1 MIQLYAMYKKL
12 NIRFK
17 DMKKLKMKEKA
28 HEKSKWKKNGVNVL
42 TWDKIDVKIK
52 LVIVDKG
59 HYKSIYQEDLTVTV
73 SEM

>member
-28 HEKSKWKKNGVNVL
+28 HENSKWKKNGVNVL
-42 TWDKIDVKIK
+42 TSDKIDVKIK
-52 LVIVDKG
+52 LVTVDKG
-59 HYKSIYQEDLTVTV
+59 HCKSIYPEDLTVTIN
-73 SEM
+73 ET

>member
-28 HEKSKWKKNGVNVL
+28 HENSKWKKNL
-42 TWDKIDVKIK
+42 F
-52 LVIVDKG
+52 IVC
-59 HYKSIYQEDLTVTV
+59 
-73 SEM
+73 

>member
-1 MIQLYAMYKKL
+1 MVQLYAMYKKL

-59 HYKSIYQEDLTVTV
+59 HCKSIYQEDLTVTV

>member
-52 LVIVDKG
+52 LAIVDKG
-59 HYKSIYQEDLTVTV
+59 HCKSIYQEDLTVTV